1 MYVTRTT
8 NKEFQT
14 QPRNTSIKEIYQIYY
29 NKLHPRQR
37 QQRVIKNF
45 KYNLR
50 SGKQELFRQLI
61 SQICNDNKKHIKR
74 NFPKLLEKFVKF
86 KLQSEDLTKEEMIQ
100 QINAEKNQFQTQFVN
115 NLTNQT

>member
-1 MYVTRTT
+1 MYITRTT

-14 QPRNTSIKEIYQIYY
+14 QSRNTSIKEIYQNYY
-29 NKLHPRQR
+29 KKLHPR

-61 SQICNDNKKHIKR
+61 SQICNDNKQHIKR
-74 NFPKLLEKFVKF
+74 NFPKLLEKFGWKRH
-86 KLQSEDLTKEEMIQ
+86 
-100 QINAEKNQFQTQFVN
+100 
-115 NLTNQT
+115 

>member
-1 MYVTRTT
+1 MYITKTR
-8 NKEFQT
+8 EYQT

-29 NKLHPRQR
+29 NKLHPRQ
-37 QQRVIKNF
+37 QRVINNF

-74 NFPKLLEKFVKF
+74 NFPKLL
-86 KLQSEDLTKEEMIQ
+86 
-100 QINAEKNQFQTQFVN
+100 
-115 NLTNQT
+115 